1 MPWNFFQCKKRLK
14 ITEVRIP
21 MALMV
26 PVTVWNQQNPPA
38 SLKRTQK
45 TMLSSQTWP
54 QSPLHLPFRC
64 GWSTSPSCTPSSARQ
79 TIWSTGIVCLT
90 CRGRCRGFSGRRK
103 TSGRTK
109 GAEQQSRWISWSCSR
124 SSRSSRRSRTSQEN
138 ILTLYFCS
146 TAGRH
151 CSTSPLVCCLV
162 TWVGGKLA
170 SQLVLAALEQ
180 REFCKG

>member
-1 MPWNFFQCKKRLK
+1 M
-14 ITEVRIP
+14 P

-26 PVTVWNQQNPPA
+26 PVTVWNQQ
-38 SLKRTQK
+38 SLFTSVSKAHSENNVLTNLTTVLCISR
-45 TMLSSQTWP
+45 SS
-54 QSPLHLPFRC
+54 C

-79 TIWSTGIVCLT
+79 TIWSTGTVCLT

-103 TSGRTK
+103 ISGRTK

-170 SQLVLAALEQ
+170 GHLVLAAFGAKRILQ
-180 REFCKG
+180 RVIMRISCSVPACDERS